1 MRNRRKILIRLE
13 QISASFVKQSR
24 NLQPPKEMKAVD
36 SSTPSETGDGRAERS
51 RLLREFFL
59 NAAMLAVM
67 KETVDEAVELE
78 RLEREVARD
87 EERAISVPAA

>member
-1 MRNRRKILIRLE
+1 
-13 QISASFVKQSR
+13 
-24 NLQPPKEMKAVD
+24 MKAVD
-36 SSTPSETGDGRAERS
+36 PKTRTETGAELTERS

-78 RLEREVARD
+78 RIERVIARD

>member
-1 MRNRRKILIRLE
+1 MN
-13 QISASFVKQSR
+13 V
-24 NLQPPKEMKAVD
+24 VD
-36 SSTPSETGDGRAERS
+36 SNSPRTETGGDRSERS

-78 RLEREVARD
+78 RIERAIARD